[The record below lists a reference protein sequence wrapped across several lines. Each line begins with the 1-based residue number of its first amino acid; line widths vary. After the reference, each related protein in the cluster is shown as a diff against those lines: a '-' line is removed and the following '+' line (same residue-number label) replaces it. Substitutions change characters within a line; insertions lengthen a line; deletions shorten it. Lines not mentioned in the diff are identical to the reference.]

1 MEIRRILRK
10 TALGMILFSLV
21 ISVSV
26 LTSEIYPVEA
36 SASMPETCELP
47 RWLPAFLFVL
57 IVLAGGILVI
67 LVVFLSWCRRKAEQK

>member
-1 MEIRRILRK
+1 MRK

-21 ISVSV
+21 FSVSV
-26 LTSEIYPVEA
+26 LTSEIHPVKA
-36 SASMPETCELP
+36 STSIPDTCELP
-47 RWLPAFLFVL
+47 KWLPAFLFIL